1 MPPQCDGKPV
11 KIRKQKS
18 PGNGK
23 PSRLSLKNLT
33 GAFVILIFGMSL
45 SFLVFLCEKII
56 SMMSKNRRISSSR
69 KSVEES
75 PPPYI
80 RNELPPPISNKD
92 ITAEES
98 FNVLQVQVIV
108 ESVDDPNDETLLQT
122 PME

>member
-33 GAFVILIFGMSL
+33 GAFVILSFGMSH

-75 PPPYI
+75 PPLYTE
-80 RNELPPPISNKD
+80 NELPPQISTKD
-92 ITAEES
+92 STAEES
-98 FNVLQVQVIV
+98 SNVIEVQVIV